1 MKSKKIMRRILLVA
15 GVIAVI
21 AIIAVLPKNKGGMQ
35 GGNGSMPDSKGGMP
49 EDGASANTAATV
61 YSVTTQVLEKTE

>member
-1 MKSKKIMRRILLVA
+1 MMENNMKSKKIMRRILLVA

-35 GGNGSMPDSKGGMP
+35 GDPAFIP
-49 EDGASANTAATV
+49 
-61 YSVTTQVLEKTE
+61 

>member
-1 MKSKKIMRRILLVA
+1 MRRILLVA

-35 GGNGSMPDSKGGMP
+35 GDPAFIP
-49 EDGASANTAATV
+49 
-61 YSVTTQVLEKTE
+61 